1 MGRSIFR
8 PEGPIWNICNAITD
22 TLQLSCLWCLCSLP
36 LVTMGAATTA
46 LYDAAVHGIR
56 CQEGGTYRR
65 FFRTFKAEFKT
76 SLPVTLV
83 WGTVLLFTVYVLER
97 QKQQGRVIVDD
108 GAADV
113 HLRLV
118 VYAAVPVYLSFP
130 VADGQRGEMY
140 TAASSAFA
148 GSGGHD
154 LGGQLVYDPLSRWAA
169 LCSRRAGYWV
179 VAGGGACVSEIW
191 RRYFA

>member
-83 WGTVLLFTVYVLER
+83 WGTVLLFTVYVLALLDE
-97 QKQQGRVIVDD
+97 
-108 GAADV
+108 
-113 HLRLV
+113 
-118 VYAAVPVYLSFP
+118 
-130 VADGQRGEMY
+130 
-140 TAASSAFA
+140 AAST
-148 GSGGHD
+148 
-154 LGGQLVYDPLSRWAA
+154 
-169 LCSRRAGYWV
+169 
-179 VAGGGACVSEIW
+179 
-191 RRYFA
+191 